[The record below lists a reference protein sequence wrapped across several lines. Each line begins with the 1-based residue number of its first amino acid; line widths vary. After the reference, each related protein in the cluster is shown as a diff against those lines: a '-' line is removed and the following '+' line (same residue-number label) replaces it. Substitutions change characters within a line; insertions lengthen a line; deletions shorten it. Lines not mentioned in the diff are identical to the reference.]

1 MPDLTEVVVGRI
13 GRAHGIRGAVTIDVR
28 TDEPARRFVEG
39 GRLLRRGGGDLE
51 VSSVTWQRG
60 RLIVTFAGFPDRTA
74 VEALAGEE
82 LLARVE
88 AAELPSGPEEY
99 FDRQLVGLR
108 VLRADG
114 EEAGHVTG
122 VLHLPSQDLLQVAT
136 PTSERLVPFVSALV
150 PVVDLD
156 EGIIRLADVGGLLED
171 EA

>member
-13 GRAHGIRGAVTIDVR
+13 GRAHGIRGAVNIDVR
-28 TDEPARRFVEG
+28 TDEPARRFVQG
-39 GRLLRRGGGDLE
+39 ARLLRRDGGELE
-51 VSSVTWQRG
+51 LASVAWQRG
-60 RLIVTFAGFPDRTA
+60 RLIVTFAGFQDRTA

-82 LLARVE
+82 LLAHVE
-88 AAELPSGPEEY
+88 VAERPSGPEEY

-108 VLRADG
+108 VLRASG

-136 PTSERLVPFVSALV
+136 GDSERLVPFVSALV
-150 PVVDLD
+150 PVVDL
-156 EGIIRLADVGGLLED
+156 EGGIVRLADVGGLLED